1 MFQRQNRLKGPEVRG
16 VEGRSCLSGD
26 SSPWER
32 ELATC
37 PGKKSLGA
45 RLTRLNTLKMYSFQ
59 YADHPSIEWFQKTGV
74 SLGKSKSYLWG

>member
-1 MFQRQNRLKGPEVRG
+1 MRG

-37 PGKKSLGA
+37 LGKKSLDA
-45 RLTRLNTLKMYSFQ
+45 RFTRLNMLKTYSFQ
-59 YADHPSIEWFQKTGV
+59 YANHPSIEWFQKKGV
-74 SLGKSKSYLWG
+74 SGGKSKSYLWG